1 MDRRDL
7 LTCAATSAAGLAL
20 FAGAARAEDE
30 AATERGSGKRRI
42 MVHFVTEVGLVNDS
56 DEVALAFMKH
66 VAEKIPSLVSQFS
79 TRTTGSLAAVDIQVG
94 EIKA

>member
-1 MDRRDL
+1 
-7 LTCAATSAAGLAL
+7 
-20 FAGAARAEDE
+20 
-30 AATERGSGKRRI
+30 